1 MEYIAA
7 EEASVTESHDLPSP
21 ASRDP
26 RAAVQGWLG
35 GEMTELTD
43 SSSVL
48 DVRIPHLALGS
59 AGGLDVVV
67 VVISGHLQQT
77 PPFFD
82 PATEH
87 RDGKY
92 LGNVE

>member
-1 MEYIAA
+1 
-7 EEASVTESHDLPSP
+7 
-21 ASRDP
+21 
-26 RAAVQGWLG
+26 
-35 GEMTELTD
+35 MTELTEF
-43 SSSVL
+43 SSVL
-48 DVRIPHLALGS
+48 NVRIPHLALGS

-87 RDGKY
+87 SDWKY